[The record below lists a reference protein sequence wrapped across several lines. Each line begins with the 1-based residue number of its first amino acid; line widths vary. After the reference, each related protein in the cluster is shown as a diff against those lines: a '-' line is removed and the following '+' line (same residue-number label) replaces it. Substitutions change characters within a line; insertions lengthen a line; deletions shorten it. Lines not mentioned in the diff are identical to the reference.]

1 MLLVFDFPQF
11 HCPRTAEFLHS
22 ARTAHSASSI
32 TEDAILHDN
41 LVDAQFELSRV
52 SASASATDAPATTK
66 LRLQLTACAHE
77 TTKKESVTKHWA
89 VRFMAAKMFQIWLK
103 GGKVATQDVSL
114 KFKGE

>member
-1 MLLVFDFPQF
+1 MSPFWLRKSTTLNTD
-11 HCPRTAEFLHS
+11 CDTGHS
-22 ARTAHSASSI
+22 LCVNSEGSI